1 MQDPK
6 TFPSSRVDILIKR
19 KWCTF
24 SGIMV
29 APGNFYN
36 DVSKDWSCKWVLSNE
51 RIHVFCFTINI
62 TFTSREFLLDC
73 P

>member
-1 MQDPK
+1 MRDPK
-6 TFPSSRVDILIKR
+6 TLSSSRVNILTKR

-36 DVSKDWSCKWVLSNE
+36 DVSKDC
-51 RIHVFCFTINI
+51 CFQMKEY
-62 TFTSREFLLDC
+62 TFFILQ
-73 P
+73 